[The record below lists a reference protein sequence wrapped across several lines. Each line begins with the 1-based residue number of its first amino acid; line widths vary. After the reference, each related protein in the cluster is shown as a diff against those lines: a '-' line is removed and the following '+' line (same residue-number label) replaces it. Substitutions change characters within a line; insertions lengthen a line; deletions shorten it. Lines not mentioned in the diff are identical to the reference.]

1 MDYFKIGSFLQEL
14 RKSKGLTQSDIA
26 EHFGINSKTVSKWE
40 CGNSLPEI
48 PIIKGLAEYYE
59 VTVDEILNGCRK
71 EEKDEVKEDRFD
83 YFEYKRRK
91 LDLWM
96 MLSFITLLLGF
107 LLLFVIGYTNG
118 NPSTACFTSIGIYFV
133 SFSLFIVGIYLLGD
147 VNKNLTSKQM
157 TKIKDRRYIN
167 YSLYLVLLLYFSSL
181 SIVFYAIRNTIGGI
195 IDISPSIEE
204 FLIFILLGFLISV
217 IIFAFIINMR
227 NFSSKA
233 NRVVNIILE
242 IVFVGLSIYNLL
254 GSAITRFV
262 SGYIRIGDS
271 NFDFEFRLFDFGILG
286 YILLFVVAISLIL
299 EVIFLISKNKYIIL
313 SKVAN
318 LIGFIGILLVFV
330 YMESNKNDYVLK
342 QYELVINTTNYC
354 IYFNGG
360 SRSVLDNLIII
371 TTCYIPLHIIY
382 DLITIIRNKK
392 TA

>member
-107 LLLFVIGYTNG
+107 LLLFVIGYANG

-227 NFSSKA
+227 NFSSKV

-254 GSAITRFV
+254 GLAITRFV

-342 QYELVINTTNYC
+342 QYELVINTTNYS

-360 SRSVLDNLIII
+360 SRSVLVNLIII

>member
-96 MLSFITLLLGF
+96 MLSLITLLLGF
-107 LLLFVIGYTNG
+107 LLLFVIGYANG

-147 VNKNLTSKQM
+147 VNKNLTSKQI

-167 YSLYLVLLLYFSSL
+167 YSLYLVLLSTPSALAVTENADVNNVTASSSAAVPFVFFITLSFATNVLLKAVLTVYYF
-181 SIVFYAIRNTIGGI
+181 AQ
-195 IDISPSIEE
+195 
-204 FLIFILLGFLISV
+204 
-217 IIFAFIINMR
+217 
-227 NFSSKA
+227 K
-233 NRVVNIILE
+233 
-242 IVFVGLSIYNLL
+242 
-254 GSAITRFV
+254 
-262 SGYIRIGDS
+262 
-271 NFDFEFRLFDFGILG
+271 
-286 YILLFVVAISLIL
+286 
-299 EVIFLISKNKYIIL
+299 
-313 SKVAN
+313 
-318 LIGFIGILLVFV
+318 
-330 YMESNKNDYVLK
+330 
-342 QYELVINTTNYC
+342 
-354 IYFNGG
+354 
-360 SRSVLDNLIII
+360 
-371 TTCYIPLHIIY
+371 
-382 DLITIIRNKK
+382 
-392 TA
+392 